1 MLKKKQSCF
10 VKYLK
15 IDRKESVARSG
26 STTLGR
32 EVYILS
38 SISGTPGIEQV
49 KLPTTNQ
56 TKANKNLEIR
66 DTMGKRERN
75 KKIQ

>member
-38 SISGTPGIEQV
+38 SISGTPGQV